1 MKKVLNFLR
10 FTAGLFFRQ
19 FSAVAKSVS
28 KGDQMRRTIIT
39 PLMLV
44 LCCIQ
49 LVEAQSE
56 TASWKSLKWRS
67 IGPYRGGRV
76 TAVAGVAT
84 QPHVYYFGATGGGV
98 WKTTDAG
105 VNWEPISDGQ
115 FTTGSVGAIA
125 VSQSDPNVIY
135 VGMGESPIRG
145 NVSHGD
151 GLYKST
157 DSGKTWKRMGL
168 EQTRH
173 IARVRVH
180 PRNPDLVY
188 VAALGH
194 AFGPNPERG
203 VFRSSDGGKSW
214 QKILYRDEKAGAID
228 LVFDPSNPNTLY
240 AGLWQVLRTPYSLE
254 SGGPG
259 SGLFKSTDGG
269 DTWIELTRNPGLPK
283 GTIGKVGVTVSPVNP
298 ERVWAIVEA
307 EDGGVFRSENGG
319 KTWVKVNED
328 RNLRQRAW
336 YYTRIYADTESAD
349 IVYVLNVS
357 FHKSNDGGR
366 TFTTIRV
373 PHSDNHDLWIA
384 PDDSQRMIEGND
396 GGACVSINGG
406 RTWTELDQ
414 PTAQFYRVTTDN
426 DYPYHIY
433 GAQQD
438 NTTVKIVSRSN
449 GFGIDTR
456 GWHAVGGG
464 ESGWIAP
471 HPKDSNIVFAGSYG
485 GLLERYDHRTGQTR
499 NITIWPDNP
508 MGAGAI
514 EQKYRFQWNFPL
526 RFSPHEPYALYAGAN
541 VLFRSTDE
549 GQSWEAI
556 SPDLTRAD
564 ISKMGASG
572 GPITKDNTSVE
583 YYCTIFTLMESPL
596 EKGLIW
602 TGSDDGLVYLTRN
615 GGKNWLNVTPKG
627 MPEWIQINS
636 IEASAHDPATAYIAA
651 TMYKSDDFRPYIYK
665 TNDYGKTWTKIV
677 DGIGE
682 NAFTRVVR
690 EDPHVPGL
698 LYAGTETGVYVSFD
712 DGHKWQ
718 SLQLNLPVVPIT
730 DIAVHKRERDLI
742 VATQGRSFWVL
753 DDLGVIEQWKG
764 QAGELF
770 IYRPEPAYRTVGF
783 AGGGANVGQNPP
795 NGAVI
800 HYLLKF
806 KPTEVKIEILDSAGT
821 LIRTFSSN
829 DQVLDERRPGD
840 SSNTPGQVS
849 TEAGLNRFIWD
860 LRYPEASRFPG
871 MILWSG
877 STQGPKVV
885 PGKYQVR
892 VSADGRSQTEEF
904 EVRPDPR
911 VQTSAEDYQK
921 QLALRLKIHAKLTE
935 TNNAVVQ
942 IRDIRKQIDEVS
954 ARLKDMPE
962 GKDAVEM
969 AKAIKERL
977 TAIEEAL
984 YQTKNQSSQDP
995 LNYPIRLNDKLA
1007 GLAEAIDSADAAP
1020 TTQSYQV
1027 FEDLSSRI
1035 DTQLESLKKIKSTDI
1050 SEFNKMVRELSPPA
1064 IRLKS

>member
-1 MKKVLNFLR
+1 MARIVILFL
-10 FTAGLFFRQ
+10 L
-19 FSAVAKSVS
+19 
-28 KGDQMRRTIIT
+28 IT
-39 PLMLV
+39 LYSHPQ
-44 LCCIQ
+44 IN
-49 LVEAQSE
+49 AQTE
-56 TASWKSLKWRS
+56 PSWTGLKWRS

-76 TAVAGVAT
+76 TAVAGIAT
-84 QPHVYYFGATGGGV
+84 QPNTYYFGATGGGV

-105 VNWEPISDGQ
+105 VNWEPVSDGY

-168 EQTRH
+168 ENTRH
-173 IARVRVH
+173 IARVRIH

-194 AFGPNPERG
+194 AFGSNPERG
-203 VFRSSDGGKSW
+203 IFRSHDGGKSW
-214 QKILYRDEKAGAID
+214 QKILYRDERSGAID
-228 LVFDPSNPNTLY
+228 LVFDPGNPNTLY
-240 AGLWQVLRTPYSLE
+240 ASLWQVLRTPYSLE
-254 SGGPG
+254 SGGAG
-259 SGLFKSTDGG
+259 SGIFKSTDGG
-269 DTWIELTRNPGLPK
+269 DNWIEITRNPGLPK
-283 GTIGKVGVTVSPVNP
+283 GIIGKVGITVSPVNT

-307 EDGGVFRSENGG
+307 EEGGVFRSENGG
-319 KTWVKVNED
+319 RTWVKVNED
-328 RNLRQRAW
+328 RSLRQRAW
-336 YYTRIYADTESAD
+336 YYSRIYADTENAD
-349 IVYVLNVS
+349 IVYVLNVG

-366 TFTTIRV
+366 TFTTIQV
-373 PHSDNHDLWIA
+373 PHGDNHDLWIA
-384 PDDSQRMIEGND
+384 PNDSQRMIEGND
-396 GGACVSINGG
+396 GGACVTVNGG

-456 GWHAVGGG
+456 GWYSVGGG

-485 GLLERYDHRTGQTR
+485 GLLERYDHKTGQIR
-499 NITIWPDNP
+499 NISIWPENP

-514 EQKYRFQWNFPL
+514 DQKYRFQWNFPL
-526 RFSPHEPYALYAGAN
+526 RFSPHPPYALYAGSN
-541 VLFRSTDE
+541 VVFRSTNE

-564 ISKMGASG
+564 KSKMGSSG

-602 TGSDDGLVYLTRN
+602 TGSDDGLVYLTRDE
-615 GGKNWLNVTPKG
+615 GKSWVNVTPKD

-665 TNDYGKTWTKIV
+665 TNDYGKTWSKIV
-677 DGIGE
+677 DGIPE
-682 NAFTRVVR
+682 TAFTRVVR
-690 EDPHVPGL
+690 EDPHVRGL
-698 LYAGTETGVYVSFD
+698 LYAGTETGVYISFD
-712 DGHKWQ
+712 DGRKWS

-730 DIAVHKRERDLI
+730 DIAVHRRDRDLI
-742 VATQGRSFWVL
+742 VATQGRSFWIL
-753 DDLGVIEQWKG
+753 DDLAVIEQWKE
-764 QAGELF
+764 QLEDSELF
-770 IYRPEPAYRTVGF
+770 VYKPEPAYRTVGF
-783 AGGGANVGQNPP
+783 RGVYSPRSTVGQNPP
-795 NGAVI
+795 SGAVI
-800 HYLLKF
+800 YYKLKS
-806 KPTEVKIEILDSAGT
+806 KPTSEVKIEILDGSGA
-821 LIRTFSSN
+821 LLRSFSSK
-829 DQVLDERRPGD
+829 DEEIDNRRGG
-840 SSNTPGQVS
+840 NEEAMPGQVTAS
-849 TEAGLNRFIWD
+849 AGLNRFIWD
-860 LRYPEASRFPG
+860 LRYPEATRFPG

-877 STQGPKVV
+877 NTQGPKVV
-885 PGKYQVR
+885 PGEYQVR
-892 VSADGRSQTEEF
+892 VSVDGKSQTEKF
-904 EVRPDPR
+904 EVRADPR
-911 VQTSAEDYQK
+911 VETSTEDYQK
-921 QLALRLKIHAKLTE
+921 QLALRLKIHTKLTE
-935 TNNAVVQ
+935 TNDAVVQ
-942 IRDIRKQIDEVS
+942 IRDIRKQIEEVS
-954 ARLKDMPE
+954 AKLQNMPE
-962 GKDAVEM
+962 GRDALEL
-969 AKAIKERL
+969 ARLLKERL

-1007 GLAEAIDSADAAP
+1007 GLARVVDSADAAP
-1020 TTQSYQV
+1020 TEQAYQV
-1027 FEDLSSRI
+1027 FEDLSNRI
-1035 DTQLESLKKIKSTDI
+1035 DTQLDSLKKILSTDVV
-1050 SEFNKMVRELSPPA
+1050 EFNRLVREISPPA
-1064 IRLKS
+1064 IKLKTSK

>member
-1 MKKVLNFLR
+1 
-10 FTAGLFFRQ
+10 
-19 FSAVAKSVS
+19 
-28 KGDQMRRTIIT
+28 MRRVRIVV

-44 LCCIQ
+44 LCCVQ

-67 IGPYRGGRV
+67 IGPHRGGRV

-84 QPHVYYFGATGGGV
+84 QPNVYYFGATGGGV

-157 DSGKTWKRMGL
+157 DAGKTWKRMGL

-203 VFRSSDGGKSW
+203 VFRSADGGKSW

-228 LVFDPSNPNTLY
+228 LAFDPSNPNTLY

-269 DTWIELTRNPGLPK
+269 DTWTEVTRNPGLPK
-283 GTIGKVGVTVSPVNP
+283 GVIGKVGVTVSPVNP

-336 YYTRIYADTESAD
+336 YYSRIYADPQNAD
-349 IVYVLNVS
+349 IVYVLNVG

-373 PHSDNHDLWIA
+373 PHGDNHDLWIA

-438 NTTVKIVSRSN
+438 NTTVKIVSRSS

-456 GWHAVGGG
+456 DWHAVGGG

-508 MGAGAI
+508 MGAGAV

-541 VLFRSTDE
+541 VLFKSTDE

-564 ISKMGASG
+564 SSKMGASG

-602 TGSDDGLVYLTRN
+602 TGSDDGLVYLTRD
-615 GGKNWLNVTPKG
+615 GGKSWLNVTPKG
-627 MPEWIQINS
+627 MPEWIQVNS
-636 IEASAHDPATAYIAA
+636 IEASAHNPATAYIAA

-682 NAFTRVVR
+682 SAFTRVVR

-712 DGHKWQ
+712 DGRKWQ

-753 DDLGVIEQWKG
+753 DDLAVIEQWKE
-764 QAGELF
+764 QVGELF

-783 AGGGANVGQNPP
+783 SGGRAGVGQNPP

-800 HYLLKF
+800 HYLLKS
-806 KPTEVKIEILDSAGT
+806 KPTEVKIEILDGAGT
-821 LIRTFSSN
+821 LIRAFSSK
-829 DQVLDERRPGD
+829 DEAERKLGENPD
-840 SSNTPGQVS
+840 TPGRVS
-849 TEAGLNRFIWD
+849 AEAGLNRFIWD
-860 LRYPEASRFPG
+860 LRYPEASRFPA

-877 STQGPKVV
+877 STQGPRVV

-892 VSADGRSQTEEF
+892 ISADGSSQTEEL
-904 EVRPDPR
+904 EVKSDPR
-911 VQTSAEDYQK
+911 VETSAEDYQK

-935 TNNAVVQ
+935 TNDAVTQ

-969 AKAIKERL
+969 AKALKERL

-1007 GLAEAIDSADAAP
+1007 GLADVVDSADAAP
-1020 TTQSYQV
+1020 TAQSYKV

-1035 DTQLESLKKIKSTDI
+1035 DAQLESLREIVSTSI
-1050 SEFNKMVRELSPPA
+1050 PEFNKIVRELSPPA
-1064 IRLKS
+1064 IKLKSSK